1 MIRLQFRHTIQYK
14 PNYSFRKNQILTIQT
29 CSQELPSTTFVNGRK
44 KKRGNLLY
52 CVELDK

>member
-14 PNYSFRKNQILTIQT
+14 QNYSFRKNQILTIQT